1 MVDSRVGIIGS
12 ILNILKLCFSLGLYG
27 VGRGGAFPSDD
38 LNDGSGGGGGG
49 PPNHYERGRGA
60 GPPLLPPIYHMG
72 TLSRASKAGGAGE
85 HTTEHKC
92 PAHL

>member
-1 MVDSRVGIIGS
+1 MS
-12 ILNILKLCFSLGLYG
+12 FSLGLYG

-85 HTTEHKC
+85 HTTQYKC
-92 PAHL
+92 LTHFLI